1 MKKRTLLILGAS
13 GLIGGGLFKKF
24 SNKDYDILGC
34 DLKRNKANN
43 GTFYKTDASKENDLK
58 KLIKKIDKKYRN
70 IDVVINAI
78 YPSQAKIKKSFFKQ
92 SKEDFLLKV
101 NFHLGINFLI
111 NKIFIN
117 YFLRKKIKGNI
128 IHISSIYGSFIP
140 RFEIYKN
147 QKFTMPLDYLVAK
160 SSVDYCTKYL
170 SKMLLGSR
178 IVINNVSPGGIF
190 DKHNKNFVR
199 AYSKFTNNKSML
211 KVDDIFGV
219 INFLAS
225 LQNSK
230 ITGQNFIVDDGFSL

>member
-1 MKKRTLLILGAS
+1 MKKKTILILGAS
-13 GLIGGGLFKKF
+13 GLIGGFLCKKF
-24 SNKDYDILGC
+24 SNKDYNILGC
-34 DLKRNKANN
+34 DIKKSKANN
-43 GTFYKTDASKENDLK
+43 CAFYKTDASKENDLK
-58 KLIKKIDKKYRN
+58 KLIKKIDKKYHN

-92 SKEDFLLKV
+92 SKEDFLFKV
-101 NFHLGINFLI
+101 NSHLGVNFLI

-117 YFLRKKIKGNI
+117 YFLIKKIKGNI

-170 SKMLLGSR
+170 SKILLGSG
-178 IVINNVSPGGIF
+178 IVINNVSPGGVF

-211 KVDDIFGV
+211 KVDDIFGI

-225 LQNSK
+225 LQNSR

>member
-1 MKKRTLLILGAS
+1 MKKKTILILGAS
-13 GLIGGGLFKKF
+13 GLIGGVLYKKF

-34 DLKRNKANN
+34 DLKKNKAKNA
-43 GTFYKTDASKENDLK
+43 TFYKTDASNENELK

-92 SKEDFLLKV
+92 SKEDFLFKV
-101 NFHLGINFLI
+101 SSHLGVNFLI

-128 IHISSIYGSFIP
+128 IHISSIYGSSIP

-147 QKFTMPLDYLVAK
+147 QKFTMPLDYLIAK

-170 SKMLLGSR
+170 SKILLGSG

-211 KVDDIFGV
+211 KADDIFDI
-219 INFLAS
+219 INFLVS
-225 LQNSK
+225 TSNSK

>member
-1 MKKRTLLILGAS
+1 MKKKTILIFGAS
-13 GLIGGGLFKKF
+13 GLIGGALYKRF
-24 SNKDYDILGC
+24 SNKETNVLGC
-34 DLKRNKANN
+34 DLKKNKTNN
-43 GTFYKTDASKENDLK
+43 GIFYKTDASKENELK
-58 KLIKKIDKKYRN
+58 KLIKKIEKKYQN

-78 YPSQAKIKKSFFKQ
+78 YPSQAKKKISFFKQ
-92 SKEDFLLKV
+92 SKKDFLIKV

-147 QKFTMPLDYLVAK
+147 QKFIMPLDYLVAK

-170 SKMLLGSR
+170 SKILLGSG

-190 DKHNKNFVR
+190 DKHNKNFVN

-219 INFLAS
+219 ISFLAS
-225 LQNSK
+225 LQNPK